1 MQRNIPN
8 LIKLILLIGLMF
20 LDIFLQDLGIENE
33 RFRDVLDKAIQY
45 GMVVLFLQLLLAMV
59 KWNYL
64 RRKGPGAKSDN
75 VVVGLQNVYFIIVT
89 LFTLLTIAG
98 FWFDI
103 WHLLTSLT
111 VVAAAIAIIS
121 KDYLSEIISGIIITF
136 SHEVRINDY
145 IRVGDQKGKI
155 IDITLTKIAML
166 NDDDDVIYI
175 PNNQVYSSQ
184 IINYTQRELKKVNIE
199 FETPVEVVGRI
210 EDLELDLI
218 HELDEFDHLIVK
230 DSYWL
235 KVVDI
240 KRDHLSFKFS
250 YVLKQLNR
258 DHETQI
264 RKKTVRKVVDF
275 INSRQIEQSA
285 SDLHE

>member
-1 MQRNIPN
+1 MQRNLSN
-8 LIKLILLIGLMF
+8 LFKLILLVGLML
-20 LDIFLQDLGIENE
+20 LDIFLNDLGIENE
-33 RFRDVLDKAIQY
+33 RFRDVLDNAIQY
-45 GMVVLFLQLLLAMV
+45 GMVVLFLQLLLAIV

-64 RRKGPGAKSDN
+64 RRKGPESKSDN
-75 VVVGLQNVYFIIVT
+75 VVVGLQNIYFIIVT
-89 LFTLLTIAG
+89 LFTMLTIAG

-145 IRVGDQKGKI
+145 IKVGDQKGKI

-210 EDLELDLI
+210 EDLEQDLI
-218 HELDEFDHLIVK
+218 HELQEFEHLIVK

-240 KRDHLSFKFS
+240 KKDHLSFKFS

-275 INSRQIEQSA
+275 INFRQVEQIGA
-285 SDLHE
+285 DQPE

>member
-1 MQRNIPN
+1 MQRNLSN
-8 LIKLILLIGLMF
+8 LFKLILLVGLML
-20 LDIFLQDLGIENE
+20 LDIFLNDLGIENE

-45 GMVVLFLQLLLAMV
+45 GMVVLFLQLLLAIV

-64 RRKGPGAKSDN
+64 RRKGPESKSDN
-75 VVVGLQNVYFIIVT
+75 VVVGLQNIYFIIVT
-89 LFTLLTIAG
+89 LFTMLTIAG

-111 VVAAAIAIIS
+111 VVVAAIAIIS

-145 IRVGDQKGKI
+145 IKVGDQKGKI

-210 EDLELDLI
+210 EDLEQDLI
-218 HELDEFDHLIVK
+218 HELQEFEHLIVK

-240 KRDHLSFKFS
+240 KKDHLSFKFS

-275 INSRQIEQSA
+275 INFRQVEQIGA
-285 SDLHE
+285 DQPE

>member
-1 MQRNIPN
+1 MQRNLSN
-8 LIKLILLIGLMF
+8 LFKLILLVGLML
-20 LDIFLQDLGIENE
+20 LDIFLNDLGIENE

-45 GMVVLFLQLLLAMV
+45 GMVVLFLQLLLAIV

-64 RRKGPGAKSDN
+64 RRKGPESKSDN
-75 VVVGLQNVYFIIVT
+75 VVVGLQNIYFIIVT
-89 LFTLLTIAG
+89 LFTMLTIAG

-145 IRVGDQKGKI
+145 IKVGDQKGKI

-210 EDLELDLI
+210 EDLEQDLI
-218 HELDEFDHLIVK
+218 HELQEFEHLIVK

-240 KRDHLSFKFS
+240 KKDHLSFKFS

-275 INSRQIEQSA
+275 INFRQVEQIGA
-285 SDLHE
+285 DQPE